1 VLAPDAVIL
10 VDPPGQ
16 YAAATGVTVNT
27 GIGLTVI
34 VCVFVPTQPAALVPV
49 TVYVVVLV
57 ALQVTVAPVEAL
69 NPVAGFQL

>member
-1 VLAPDAVIL
+1 VLAPEAVRVEPLQI
-10 VDPPGQ
+10 V
-16 YAAATGVTVNT
+16 AAVPGVTVIV
-27 GIGLTVI
+27 GVVVPTVI

-69 NPVAGFQL
+69 KPVAGLQL